1 MTALD
6 LDEFD
11 DDQEFGHVEDF
22 EEDLEEDLEEEF
34 DPLGLSD
41 TGRLILGEDPLGGIA
56 LEDLSPAMDAEPPSP
71 APAPSGPETE
81 PEPQAP
87 HRESAAPPRPS
98 AIPSSPK
105 QKMAIPPD
113 VRAPDEFFAF
123 PDAEPPEFMEYAA
136 APPPERPEE
145 VLATPPDD
153 QVIGSD
159 RPEAVSTGAPL
170 ALSPHAPSAQPERPL
185 KEYDREIPDVLK
197 PQAQASPEEMLEEYQ
212 LERAPTKAKKRMP
225 SAIKAVKDK
234 VWSQAATRRM
244 IDHDLV
250 RPGPLERAIERIRWL
265 SWIFYKTIGFSTLML
280 LHIIDNLWEFVSSYI
295 SRVFKGLMNLRSAS
309 RVAARRAEG
318 KLIEGLKRDM
328 TMMMGATE
336 QLLCLPSTQ
345 DYITPDHHQL
355 SEDVLISVQRG
366 TPLALAL
373 SARAR
378 LDDLRRDLNFIRKG
392 GGRQRFWSALFKWL
406 IGLIPNPFEVIKP
419 WFNALLLS
427 FKIYYSR
434 AQVQENHLQLIDTLG
449 RLIDELEAM
458 KTSTEMD
465 TRASTDL
472 VNALQSQLD
481 AFLTLCLQSKYQA
494 RPWSWRLI
502 DQLSSLHTLSGH
514 YVDHPLSALEA
525 RRALLSVC
533 ADVERIPMIGAQM
546 RAQSTQSTESY
557 QAELEENQ
565 RLIKHLRRLR
575 ERGLL

>member
-1 MTALD
+1 
-6 LDEFD
+6 
-11 DDQEFGHVEDF
+11 
-22 EEDLEEDLEEEF
+22 
-34 DPLGLSD
+34 
-41 TGRLILGEDPLGGIA
+41 
-56 LEDLSPAMDAEPPSP
+56 
-71 APAPSGPETE
+71 
-81 PEPQAP
+81 
-87 HRESAAPPRPS
+87 
-98 AIPSSPK
+98 
-105 QKMAIPPD
+105 MAIPPD

-392 GGRQRFWSALFKWL
+392 RGLQRFWSALFKWL